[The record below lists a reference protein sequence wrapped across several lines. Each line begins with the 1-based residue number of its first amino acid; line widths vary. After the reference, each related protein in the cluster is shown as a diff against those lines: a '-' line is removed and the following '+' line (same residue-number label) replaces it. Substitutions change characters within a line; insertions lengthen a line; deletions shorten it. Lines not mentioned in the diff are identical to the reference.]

1 MGLFGITEVIAP
13 INDSASGPKGR
24 ITLRSMLPRRDEVR
38 RSVLPILR
46 GTGIGAFFGTLP
58 GTGQTI
64 AAFISYAVEKRVA
77 ADPSRF
83 GKGAIEGIAA
93 PEAANNASARSEE
106 QTSELQSL
114 MRT

>member
-1 MGLFGITEVIAP
+1 MIRRPPRSTRTDTRFPYTTLFR
-13 INDSASGPKGR
+13 SKGR
-24 ITLRSMLPRRDEVR
+24 ITLRSMLPRRDDVR

-93 PEAANNASARSEE
+93 PEAANKDRKSTRLNSSH
-106 QTSELQSL
+106 
-114 MRT
+114 